1 MKKIL
6 LLLPLAGSMAL
17 SSCISEEPLNMECDI
32 LQASLKMENPMEM
45 FYHDYDTI
53 EVVTSVSDSVRFLAR
68 PKVKIGTIPLSL
80 KLTEGATAYEKDS
93 DKPFVNGTPVD
104 FSNNQTHFFRVV
116 SEDKMW
122 ERQYRIF
129 VVNEKTQEEEE
140 GEDSPGNFTA
150 DFEDYALDESGKY
163 YIWQAEGA
171 AKDFFTDGVWK
182 NGNPGF
188 KLSKS
193 SAKPMDYP
201 GVPVEGGGPDGSD
214 CIKLETRDTGSFG
227 AMVNMR
233 IASGSLFN
241 GVFDVS
247 NALKDALK
255 ATQFSSPFK
264 YKPLTVSAYIKYEPG
279 EKFQDKKGVAVEGVI
294 DEPDFY
300 AVMYRNTDADGN
312 RIIIDGN
319 DVLTSPAIVGIARL
333 PHNYN
338 ADGSDKIG
346 NTPIHGV
353 TGEWQKFTLQ
363 MEYKEELDP
372 EILANNGYSFVVS
385 FASSWQGAYFQGAV
399 GSKMWIDK
407 LEVICDNKK

>member
-1 MKKIL
+1 MKKLFL
-6 LLLPLAGSMAL
+6 LMPLAGGLAL
-17 SSCISEEPLNMECDI
+17 SSCISEEPLNMECD
-32 LQASLKMENPMEM
+32 LLEASLQIENPVEV
-45 FYHDYDTI
+45 FFHDYDT
-53 EVVTSVSDSVRFLAR
+53 VQNVPSASDSVRFLAR
-68 PKVKIGTIPLSL
+68 ANAKVGMVPLSL
-80 KLTEGATAYEKDS
+80 KITEGATAYVKDS
-93 DKPFVNGTPVD
+93 DIPFVNGTSLD
-104 FSNNQTHFFRVV
+104 FSDGQKQIIKIV
-116 SEDKMW
+116 SQDRQW
-122 ERQYRIF
+122 ERFYRIF
-129 VVNEKTQEEEE
+129 IDHEMVSE
-140 GEDSPGNFTA
+140 GNFSA

-163 YIWQAEGA
+163 YVWQAEGA

-193 SAKPMDYP
+193 SALPMDYP
-201 GVPVEGGGPDGSD
+201 GVPVVGGGPDGSD
-214 CIKLETRDTGSFG
+214 CIKLETKDTGSFG

-241 GVFDVS
+241 GVFDVG

-264 YKPLTVSAYIKYEPG
+264 YKPVTVSAYIKYEPG
-279 EKFQDKKGVAVEGVI
+279 EKFQDKKGNAVEGVI

-319 DVLTSPAIVGIARL
+319 NVLNSPAIVGIARL
-333 PHNYN
+333 PHHYN
-338 ADGSDKIG
+338 ADGTDKVG
-346 NTPIHGV
+346 NDPIHGV
-353 TGEWQKFTLQ
+353 TGEWQKITLN

-372 EILANNGYSFVVS
+372 EILANNGYSFTVS

-407 LEVICDNKK
+407 LEVICDK